1 MVLIGVVL
9 ALAAGYL
16 AGRVQTSMALG
27 AFKGKL
33 ESDTAHYLEQLEERN
48 QSYEAYRNRMESLQD
63 QYRQSQ
69 QDVKLARGEID
80 QLNGFLAQAK
90 QDFNDLRE
98 KSIKLRDRIDPLE
111 VLNFDLRTEKAG
123 LSAELEAG
131 KQQLKELDR
140 ANQRLN
146 ERLQTAL
153 SEKGALQAEVYAKDR
168 EVLGLSNRLQDMQNR
183 DESTELTL
191 AQMRTTRD
199 EMAQRLAKAEGQL
212 QLTEEL
218 RQTLKGMA
226 ASAACEP

>member
-16 AGRVQTSMALG
+16 AGRVQTSMTLG

-33 ESDTAHYLEQLEERN
+33 ESDTAHYLAQLEERN

-69 QDVKLARGEID
+69 QDAKLARGELE
-80 QLNGFLAQAK
+80 QLNGFLLQSK
-90 QDFNDLRE
+90 RDFDELRE

-111 VLNFDLRTEKAG
+111 VLNFDLRTEKTG
-123 LSAELEAG
+123 LSAQVDALQ
-131 KQQLKELDR
+131 QQLNEVER
-140 ANQRLN
+140 AHQRLN

-153 SEKGALQAEVYAKDR
+153 TEKGALQAEVYARDR
-168 EVLGLSNRLQDMQNR
+168 EVLSLSNRLQDLQNR

-212 QLTEEL
+212 HLTEEL
-218 RQTLKGMA
+218 RQTLKGVI
-226 ASAACEP
+226 ASATCES